1 MALTRV
7 DSWKVLDV
15 DVVLGAVLLLKVLK
29 PWELVVGALLSGT
42 VPNPL
47 LLAVVLGAV
56 LSVRLLNP

>member
-1 MALTRV
+1 MV
-7 DSWKVLDV
+7 I
-15 DVVLGAVLLLKVLK
+15 
-29 PWELVVGALLSGT
+29 GALLSGT